1 MAKIIG
7 DLGPGKKR
15 NLLDTVAARLNDQA
29 RMRVE
34 GHEGEGLRRLLP
46 LLKALPDHV
55 TVILRPTLGFLRI
68 DCCLIGPGRVLVVQ
82 TSHWTGK
89 ITHGQKGQWLGGLV
103 DLGRPDRLAT
113 VFCDRL
119 RFSGH
124 ARGFELVP
132 VVLFTAGVVDV
143 DSHSSEATFVQWEKA
158 GSFLGSAFP
167 SGLKGFDSS
176 HLIELLQ
183 PTTKRGGSPT

>member
-1 MAKIIG
+1 LAKIIG
-7 DLGPGKKR
+7 NLGPGKR
-15 NLLDTVAARLNDQA
+15 RGVIDTVAARLNEQA
-29 RMRVE
+29 RLRIE

-46 LLKALPDHV
+46 VLERLPDHV

-82 TSHWTGK
+82 TLHWSGK
-89 ITHGQKGQWLGGLV
+89 VTTGQKGQWLGGVV

-124 ARGFELVP
+124 VRGFELVP
-132 VVLFTAGVVDV
+132 VVLFTAGSVELVRD
-143 DSHSSEATFVQWEKA
+143 SSEITLVPWEKA
-158 GSFLGSAFP
+158 EISLGAAFP

-176 HLIELLQ
+176 HLVNLLQ
-183 PTTKRGGSPT
+183 PTT